1 MMAANPK
8 GQNGTYV
15 VKYHTGLTVYD
26 SARNEINFSDL
37 QPGSPISV
45 YYHWNIPKYVSP
57 RTEFDEL
64 FALEESQQIPDVSA
78 IALLGDDES
87 AKSIDFFNTNLTT
100 P

>member
-1 MMAANPK
+1 M
-8 GQNGTYV
+8 

>member
-1 MMAANPK
+1 M
-8 GQNGTYV
+8 

-45 YYHWNIPKYVSP
+45 YYHWNIPK
-57 RTEFDEL
+57 FDEL